1 MTSTAT
7 AASSAANSSS
17 TSSTSSTSRRT
28 PGLRQHK
35 LSLLVREE
43 KVREDREEA
52 DGDDQFPS

>member
-1 MTSTAT
+1 MNTNMRKTE
-7 AASSAANSSS
+7 
-17 TSSTSSTSRRT
+17 RVCVQCWRT